1 LRAAATTTFR
11 TAAEVSSPESVSLS
25 GGANL
30 KLDQGLWSLRHS
42 IQVRRPEGDIAGE
55 VTGRLLDSA
64 GGLRSTLDGR
74 SRLRVAD
81 IRGVLSLLD
90 SVDLSVPPDMVEGLA
105 GSMLASVDIG
115 GTSERPHALIDL
127 AVRELGSRLSP
138 HTGALNATLAVDA
151 QGVNV
156 RQLQAT
162 VATAGCPCK
171 VRLQLAAD
179 GTALIDTEP
188 LAPLPAPPQVAL
200 ATTAIDSQE
209 PLLYHKTTWR
219 PWYEG
224 ALQDHPG
231 CLDVLFCNRRGEV
244 TEGTFHNLVVEQH
257 GRLVTPSV
265 ACGLLP
271 GTLREELLAKG
282 VVVERR
288 ITREELL
295 AAPRLWLINSVRGW
309 RRVVLCG

>member
-1 LRAAATTTFR
+1 
-11 TAAEVSSPESVSLS
+11 
-25 GGANL
+25 
-30 KLDQGLWSLRHS
+30 
-42 IQVRRPEGDIAGE
+42 
-55 VTGRLLDSA
+55 
-64 GGLRSTLDGR
+64 
-74 SRLRVAD
+74 
-81 IRGVLSLLD
+81 
-90 SVDLSVPPDMVEGLA
+90 M
-105 GSMLASVDIG
+105 
-115 GTSERPHALIDL
+115 
-127 AVRELGSRLSP
+127 
-138 HTGALNATLAVDA
+138 
-151 QGVNV
+151 
-156 RQLQAT
+156 QAT

-188 LAPLPAPPQVAL
+188 LAPLLAPPQVAL

-271 GTLREELLAKG
+271 GTIPGYSFSDTQSGGSSGYYGRKMLAQPTTPA
-282 VVVERR
+282 V
-288 ITREELL
+288 
-295 AAPRLWLINSVRGW
+295 AAAAA
-309 RRVVLCG
+309 